1 MLIMYEALGSI
12 PSLYPQKKKK
22 EFLPFNAPATVK
34 RKNKGPAGGRLP
46 QFGSVL
52 LGQGAVF

>member
-1 MLIMYEALGSI
+1 MLIRYEALGSI

-34 RKNKGPAGGRLP
+34 RKTLVQQEADFPSSGV
-46 QFGSVL
+46 SY
-52 LGQGAVF
+52 